1 MSYSLQTCPAVLGS
15 FENDFETLV
24 IGCPATDE
32 SCRPF
37 GVIVAAVVV
46 DFPRFSGRLELPV
59 ANPLPAAW
67 PLIPGAVA
75 ELDCGLATG
84 PVVKALPGLEK
95 FVVGAEGNVGKLDG
109 LLNWVPSWPALLN
122 ELAEELIPAF
132 CLGWL
137 NDARNGVVFG
147 GIPVA
152 VVPPFRGAG
161 TVAGVGVEGV
171 PSVVVAGAVA
181 GAVVGTVAG
190 VGVEGVPSVV
200 VAGAV
205 AGAVAGTVAGGVTG
219 VVGGGVQPCCA
230 LTKLAELAHRHPT
243 MTDNAVAKRSVG

>member
-1 MSYSLQTCPAVLGS
+1 ML
-15 FENDFETLV
+15 
-24 IGCPATDE
+24 
-32 SCRPF
+32 
-37 GVIVAAVVV
+37 
-46 DFPRFSGRLELPV
+46 
-59 ANPLPAAW
+59 
-67 PLIPGAVA
+67 GAVA

-95 FVVGAEGNVGKLDG
+95 FVVGAEGNVGKVDG

-152 VVPPFRGAG
+152 VVPLFRGA
-161 TVAGVGVEGV
+161 
-171 PSVVVAGAVA
+171 
-181 GAVVGTVAG
+181 GTVAG